1 MPLTPSSRAGSS
13 PSLRAEDPALP
24 PLRQKRRARE
34 PLVPSLRRVRPG
46 LVTALRDHEPLR
58 PPRGWL
64 LPRCP
69 VQWGSVR
76 ASMSSTLICVNPI
89 LGCRSH
95 LLRIASKHQHHG
107 RTSRRASCNRIV
119 NPRARLRSLENPSL
133 SRWPASFE
141 AELRA
146 SRIRGRYAFA
156 ARRWTPSSPLA
167 RRRRQPLATPTR
179 HRADTHCRK
188 LVTRSDTRSRISPAS
203 YGLADSDI
211 LAITELREGVFT
223 NLPGE
228 AACLR
233 RPLLQDFERRRR
245 PRSLFRHLHPGCLL
259 SMVTHCWVSCYP
271 QVVTNLWMDEV
282 PALAN
287 PSQEKTRFS
296 PWINEPSP

>member
-95 LLRIASKHQHHG
+95 LLRIASKHQHYG

-146 SRIRGRYAFA
+146 SRNQGPVRFRCPAVDAIFTARA
-156 ARRWTPSSPLA
+156 APTTTPCYPDSTSRRHPLSQAGDEVRHKVPDLA
-167 RRRRQPLATPTR
+167 RL
-179 HRADTHCRK
+179 
-188 LVTRSDTRSRISPAS
+188 LWSR
-203 YGLADSDI
+203 
-211 LAITELREGVFT
+211 
-223 NLPGE
+223 
-228 AACLR
+228 
-233 RPLLQDFERRRR
+233 
-245 PRSLFRHLHPGCLL
+245 
-259 SMVTHCWVSCYP
+259 
-271 QVVTNLWMDEV
+271 
-282 PALAN
+282 
-287 PSQEKTRFS
+287 
-296 PWINEPSP
+296 